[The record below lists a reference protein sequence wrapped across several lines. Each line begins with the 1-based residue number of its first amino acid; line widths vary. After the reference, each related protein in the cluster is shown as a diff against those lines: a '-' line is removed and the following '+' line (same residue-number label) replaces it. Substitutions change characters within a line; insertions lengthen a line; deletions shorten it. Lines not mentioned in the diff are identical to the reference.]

1 MDSGVTGT
9 GSSRSYDRAG
19 DCNYPRRVLS
29 VFRPLQI
36 AGDSPRRHNVAPFL
50 SPYMW
55 KVLPVTQ
62 KPDQCLGEWIDRE
75 ALAEAMIPMIGQL
88 YRNNNV
94 VTSIYGRGLINRSVI
109 DILKAHRFAR
119 HRLADDK
126 ELSVHDTFP
135 ILKTMS
141 ELKLGAASVD
151 LGKMVGKFK
160 AEGEGRSIEQFV
172 KDELAE
178 VAGAQNSAGREG
190 TDVVLYGFGRIGRL
204 LARILIEKTGGG
216 DGLRLRAIVVRKG
229 ASNDL
234 VKRASLLRRDS
245 VHGKFNG
252 TITIDEENN
261 TLTANGNLIQII
273 YAKSPTEVDYTQY
286 GIKNALLVDNTGVW
300 RDAEGLGQ
308 HLACPGIDRVVLTA
322 PGKGA
327 LKNIVHGINHGEI
340 SADDKIISAASCTTN
355 AIVPVLKA
363 VNDQYG
369 IVNGHVETVHSY
381 TNDQNLI
388 DNFHKGSRRGRS
400 AALNMVITETGAA
413 TAAAKALPVLKGKL
427 TGNAI
432 RVPTPNVSMAI
443 LNLNLEKATTRE
455 EINEYLRQMAMHSD
469 LQKQIDFVSSQEVVS
484 TDFVGSR
491 HAGVV
496 DAEATIANDNR
507 VVLYV
512 WYDNE
517 FGYSCQVVRVM
528 EDMAGVNPP
537 AFPR

>member
-1 MDSGVTGT
+1 M
-9 GSSRSYDRAG
+9 
-19 DCNYPRRVLS
+19 
-29 VFRPLQI
+29 
-36 AGDSPRRHNVAPFL
+36 
-50 SPYMW
+50 
-55 KVLPVTQ
+55 TQ

-75 ALAEAMIPMIGQL
+75 ALAEAMIPLIGQL

-109 DILKAHRFAR
+109 AILKAHRFAR
-119 HRLADDK
+119 HRIADET
-126 ELSVHDTFP
+126 ELSVHDTFQ

-141 ELKLGAASVD
+141 EMNLGAASVD
-151 LGKMVGKFK
+151 LGKLVAKYKEVGN
-160 AEGEGRSIEQFV
+160 GRNLEQFV
-172 KDELAE
+172 REELAE
-178 VAGAQNSAGREG
+178 VADKRHAAAGHKG

-229 ASNDL
+229 ADNDL

-245 VHGKFNG
+245 VHGPFDG
-252 TITIDEENN
+252 TITIDEENS
-261 TLTANGNLIQII
+261 TITANGNLIQVI
-273 YAKSPTEVDYTQY
+273 YSNDPSSVDYTQY
-286 GIKNALLVDNTGVW
+286 GIENALLVDNTGKW

-308 HLACPGIDRVVLTA
+308 HLKCPGVARVVLTA
-322 PGKGA
+322 PGKGE
-327 LKNIVHGINHGEI
+327 LKNIVHGINHGDI
-340 SADDKIISAASCTTN
+340 TTDDKIISAASCTTN

-443 LNLNLEKATTRE
+443 LNLNLEKATSRE

-469 LQKQIDFVSSQEVVS
+469 LQKQIDFVNSQEVVS

-496 DAEATIANDNR
+496 DAEATICNDNR

>member
-1 MDSGVTGT
+1 M
-9 GSSRSYDRAG
+9 
-19 DCNYPRRVLS
+19 
-29 VFRPLQI
+29 
-36 AGDSPRRHNVAPFL
+36 
-50 SPYMW
+50 
-55 KVLPVTQ
+55 TQ

-75 ALAEAMIPMIGQL
+75 ALAEAMIPLIGQL

-109 DILKAHRFAR
+109 AILKAHRFAR
-119 HRLADDK
+119 HRIADEA
-126 ELSVHDTFP
+126 ELSVHDTFQ

-141 ELKLGAASVD
+141 EMNLGAASVD
-151 LGKMVGKFK
+151 LGKLVAKFK
-160 AEGEGRSIEQFV
+160 QAGEGRTLEQFV
-172 KDELAE
+172 RQELAE
-178 VAGAQNSAGREG
+178 VADKRHTATGRKG

-229 ASNDL
+229 ADNDL

-245 VHGKFNG
+245 VHGPFDG
-252 TITIDEENN
+252 TITIDEANN
-261 TLTANGNLIQII
+261 TITANGNLIQVI
-273 YAKSPTEVDYTQY
+273 YSNDPASVDYSQY
-286 GIKNALLVDNTGVW
+286 GIENALLVDNTGKW

-308 HLACPGIDRVVLTA
+308 HLKCPGVARVVLTA
-322 PGKGA
+322 PGKGE
-327 LKNIVHGINHGEI
+327 LKNIVHGINHADI
-340 SADDKIISAASCTTN
+340 TADDKIISAASCTTN

-443 LNLNLEKATTRE
+443 LNLNLEKATSRD

-469 LQKQIDFVSSQEVVS
+469 LQKQIDFVNSQEVVS

-496 DAEATIANDNR
+496 DAEATICNDNR

>member
-1 MDSGVTGT
+1 M
-9 GSSRSYDRAG
+9 
-19 DCNYPRRVLS
+19 
-29 VFRPLQI
+29 
-36 AGDSPRRHNVAPFL
+36 
-50 SPYMW
+50 
-55 KVLPVTQ
+55 TQ

-75 ALAEAMIPMIGQL
+75 ALAEAMIPLIGQL

-109 DILKAHRFAR
+109 AILKAHRFAR
-119 HRLADDK
+119 HRIADET
-126 ELSVHDTFP
+126 ELSVHDTFQ

-141 ELKLGAASVD
+141 EMNLGAASVD
-151 LGKMVGKFK
+151 LGKLVAKYKDAGN
-160 AEGEGRSIEQFV
+160 GRSLEQFV
-172 KDELAE
+172 REELAE
-178 VAGAQNSAGREG
+178 VADKRHAATGHKG

-229 ASNDL
+229 SDNDL

-245 VHGKFNG
+245 VHGPFDG
-252 TITIDEENN
+252 TITIDEANN
-261 TLTANGNLIQII
+261 TITANGNLIQVI
-273 YAKSPTEVDYTQY
+273 YSNDPASVDYTQY
-286 GIKNALLVDNTGVW
+286 GIENALLVDNTGKW

-308 HLACPGIDRVVLTA
+308 HLKCPGVARVVLTA
-322 PGKGA
+322 PGKGE
-327 LKNIVHGINHGEI
+327 LKNIVHGINHGDI
-340 SADDKIISAASCTTN
+340 TADDKIISAASCTTN

-381 TNDQNLI
+381 TNDQNRI

-443 LNLNLEKATTRE
+443 LNLNLEKATSRD

-469 LQKQIDFVSSQEVVS
+469 LQKQIDFVNSQEVVS

-496 DAEATIANDNR
+496 DAEATICNDNR

>member
-1 MDSGVTGT
+1 M
-9 GSSRSYDRAG
+9 
-19 DCNYPRRVLS
+19 
-29 VFRPLQI
+29 
-36 AGDSPRRHNVAPFL
+36 
-50 SPYMW
+50 
-55 KVLPVTQ
+55 PVTQ

-75 ALAEAMIPMIGQL
+75 ALAEAMIPLIGQL

-109 DILKAHRFAR
+109 AILKAHRFAR
-119 HRLADDK
+119 HRIADEA
-126 ELSVHDTFP
+126 ELSVHDTFQV
-135 ILKTMS
+135 LKTMS
-141 ELKLGAASVD
+141 EMNLGAASVD
-151 LGKMVGKFK
+151 LGKLVAKFK
-160 AEGEGRSIEQFV
+160 QAGEGRSLEQFV
-172 KDELAE
+172 RQELAE
-178 VAGAQNSAGREG
+178 VADKRHTATGRKG

-229 ASNDL
+229 ADNDL

-245 VHGKFNG
+245 VHGPFDG
-252 TITIDEENN
+252 TITIDEANN
-261 TLTANGNLIQII
+261 TITANGNLIQVI
-273 YAKSPTEVDYTQY
+273 YSNDPASVDYTQY
-286 GIKNALLVDNTGVW
+286 GIENALLVDNTGKW

-308 HLACPGIDRVVLTA
+308 HLKCPGVARVVLTA
-322 PGKGA
+322 PGKGE
-327 LKNIVHGINHGEI
+327 LKNIVHGINHGDI
-340 SADDKIISAASCTTN
+340 TADDKIISAASCTTN

-443 LNLNLEKATTRE
+443 LNLNLEKATSRD

-469 LQKQIDFVSSQEVVS
+469 LQKQIDFVNSQEVVS

-496 DAEATIANDNR
+496 DAEATICNDNR

>member
-1 MDSGVTGT
+1 M
-9 GSSRSYDRAG
+9 
-19 DCNYPRRVLS
+19 
-29 VFRPLQI
+29 
-36 AGDSPRRHNVAPFL
+36 
-50 SPYMW
+50 
-55 KVLPVTQ
+55 TQ

-75 ALAEAMIPMIGQL
+75 ALAEAMIPLIGQL

-94 VTSIYGRGLINRSVI
+94 VTSIYGRSLINRSVI
-109 DILKAHRFAR
+109 QILKAHRFAR
-119 HRLADDK
+119 HRQADES
-126 ELSVHDTFP
+126 ELSVHETFAV
-135 ILKTMS
+135 LKEMS
-141 ELKLGAASVD
+141 SLKLGAASVD
-151 LGKMVGKFK
+151 LGKLVVKFK
-160 AEGEGRSIEQFV
+160 ADGNGRAIEQFV
-172 KDELAE
+172 RDELAA
-178 VAGAQNSAGREG
+178 VVGKQNGTPRKG

-245 VHGKFNG
+245 VHGPFNG
-252 TITIDEENN
+252 TITVDEENN

-273 YAKSPTEVDYTQY
+273 YAKEPKEVDYTQY
-286 GIKNALLVDNTGVW
+286 GISNALLVDNTGVW

-308 HLACPGIDRVVLTA
+308 HLACPGVDRVVLTA
-322 PGKGA
+322 PGKGK

-340 SADDKIISAASCTTN
+340 TPDDKIISAASCTTN

-363 VNDQYG
+363 VNDKFG

-388 DNFHKGSRRGRS
+388 DNFHKGDRRGRS
-400 AALNMVITETGAA
+400 APLNMVITETGAA
-413 TAAAKALPVLKGKL
+413 TAAAKALPELAGKL

-443 LNLNLEKATTRE
+443 LNLNLEKASTRE
-455 EINEYLRQMAMHSD
+455 EMNEYLRYVALHSD
-469 LQKQIDFVSSQEVVS
+469 LHRQIDFVNSLEVVS

-491 HAGVV
+491 FAGVV
-496 DAEATIANDNR
+496 DAEATICNDNR

-528 EDMAGVNPP
+528 EDMADVNPP
-537 AFPR
+537 SFPA

>member
-1 MDSGVTGT
+1 
-9 GSSRSYDRAG
+9 
-19 DCNYPRRVLS
+19 
-29 VFRPLQI
+29 
-36 AGDSPRRHNVAPFL
+36 
-50 SPYMW
+50 
-55 KVLPVTQ
+55 VTQ

-75 ALAEAMIPMIGQL
+75 ALAEAMIPLIGQL

-109 DILKAHRFAR
+109 AILKAHRFAR
-119 HRLADDK
+119 HRQADEAELAVN
-126 ELSVHDTFP
+126 ETHQ
-135 ILKTMS
+135 ILTTMS
-141 ELKLGAASVD
+141 DMNLGAASVD
-151 LGKMVGKFK
+151 LGKLVAKYK
-160 AEGEGRSIEQFV
+160 AEGNGRSLDQFV
-172 KDELAE
+172 REELAD
-178 VAGAQNSAGREG
+178 VADKRNTDGGRKG

-229 ASNDL
+229 ADNDL

-245 VHGKFNG
+245 VHGPFDG
-252 TITIDEENN
+252 TIHIDAENDTI
-261 TLTANGNLIQII
+261 TANGSLIQVI
-273 YAKSPTEVDYTQY
+273 YSNDPSSVDYTQY
-286 GIKNALLVDNTGVW
+286 GIENALLVDNTGKW
-300 RDAEGLGQ
+300 RDAEGLSQ
-308 HLACPGIDRVVLTA
+308 HLKCPGVARVVLTA

-340 SADDKIISAASCTTN
+340 TPDDKIISAASCTTN

-443 LNLNLEKATTRE
+443 LNLNLEKATSRE

-469 LQKQIDFVSSQEVVS
+469 LQKQIDFVNSQEVVS
-484 TDFVGSR
+484 SDFVGSR

-496 DAEATIANDNR
+496 DAEATICSDNR

>member
-1 MDSGVTGT
+1 M
-9 GSSRSYDRAG
+9 
-19 DCNYPRRVLS
+19 
-29 VFRPLQI
+29 
-36 AGDSPRRHNVAPFL
+36 
-50 SPYMW
+50 
-55 KVLPVTQ
+55 TQ

-75 ALAEAMIPMIGQL
+75 ALAEAMIPLIGQL

-109 DILKAHRFAR
+109 ALLKAHRFAR
-119 HRLADDK
+119 HRQADEA
-126 ELSVHDTFP
+126 ELSVNETHQ
-135 ILKTMS
+135 ILTTMTS
-141 ELKLGAASVD
+141 MDLGAASVD
-151 LGKMVGKFK
+151 LGKVVAKFK
-160 AEGEGRSIEQFV
+160 AEGNGRSLDQFV
-172 KDELAE
+172 RDELAE
-178 VAGAQNSAGREG
+178 VAGKRNTTGVHKG

-229 ASNDL
+229 ADNDL

-245 VHGKFNG
+245 VHGPFEG
-252 TITIDEENN
+252 TIHIDAENDTI
-261 TLTANGNLIQII
+261 TANGNLIQII
-273 YAKSPTEVDYTQY
+273 YSNDPSTVDYTQY
-286 GIKNALLVDNTGVW
+286 GIENALLVDNTGKW
-300 RDAEGLGQ
+300 RDAEGLSQ
-308 HLACPGIDRVVLTA
+308 HLKCPGVARVVLTA
-322 PGKGA
+322 PGKGE

-340 SADDKIISAASCTTN
+340 NAEDKIVSAASCTTN

-469 LQKQIDFVSSQEVVS
+469 LQKQIDYVNSQEVVS
-484 TDFVGSR
+484 SDFVGSR

-496 DAEATIANDNR
+496 DAEATICSDNR